1 MSVRSGDKAEAQF
14 DWIALWIVVLGA
26 GALVT
31 ALNILW
37 SLS

>member
-1 MSVRSGDKAEAQF
+1 MSARSGGKAEAQF
-14 DWIALWIVVLGA
+14 DWFALWIIVLGA